1 MRETEGWKKVLLGP
15 DQPIRDAIA
24 SLDAQPIKLVLV
36 VDSDGKLLG
45 TVTDGDVRRGMLSGR
60 TNSDPIRAI
69 MNKKPLKAAPD
80 QDPTELQKKMRLKT
94 IRQVPIVD
102 PNDRILALEVY
113 DDPNATLARE
123 NWVVLMAGG
132 LGSRLGALTEET
144 PKPLLAVGPKPILE
158 TILENFIA
166 YGFRKFFI
174 AVNYKAAMIEKHFGT
189 GEKWGVEIRYLR
201 EKERMGTAGP
211 LSLIS
216 EPLTQPL
223 LVMNGDLLTKTNFQQ
238 LLDFH
243 EEQKSFATMC
253 VREFDLQVPYGVVRL
268 EKNQI
273 THIDEKPIHHFFINA
288 GIYLLEPS
296 VLSLI
301 PAEKYYDMPSL
312 FECLIGQK
320 STTAAFPIREY
331 WLDIGRVND
340 LERANDDFKI
350 QFNG

>member
-1 MRETEGWKKVLLGP
+1 MRETEAWKKVLLGP
-15 DQPIRDAIA
+15 DRSIRDAVA
-24 SLDAQPIKLVLV
+24 SLDANPIKLVIV
-36 VDSDGKLLG
+36 VDSTGILLG
-45 TVTDGDVRRGMLSGR
+45 TITDGDVRRGTLAGR
-60 TNSDPIRAI
+60 NLQDPLHLI
-69 MNKKPLKAAPD
+69 MNKKPLKATLADNPK
-80 QDPTELQKKMRLKT
+80 ELQKKMRIKT

-102 PNDRILALEVY
+102 ADNRILALEVY
-113 DDPNATLARE
+113 DDPNANLVRE

-132 LGSRLGALTEET
+132 LGSRLGALTEAT
-144 PKPLLAVGPKPILE
+144 PKPLLPVGDKPILE

-174 AVNYKAAMIEKHFGT
+174 SVNYKAEMIENHFGT
-189 GEKWGVEIRYLR
+189 GEKWGIEIRYLR

-211 LSLIS
+211 LSLL
-216 EPLTQPL
+216 PGDLTQPL
-223 LVMNGDLLTKTNFQQ
+223 LVMNGDLLTKTNFLQ

-243 EEQKSFATMC
+243 EEQKSLATMC

-268 EKNQI
+268 DSNQI

-288 GIYLLEPS
+288 GIYLLDPS
-296 VLSLI
+296 ALMLI
-301 PAEKYYDMPSL
+301 PKGQFYDMPSL
-312 FECLIGQK
+312 FEKLIKRK

-331 WLDIGRVND
+331 WLDIGRLTD